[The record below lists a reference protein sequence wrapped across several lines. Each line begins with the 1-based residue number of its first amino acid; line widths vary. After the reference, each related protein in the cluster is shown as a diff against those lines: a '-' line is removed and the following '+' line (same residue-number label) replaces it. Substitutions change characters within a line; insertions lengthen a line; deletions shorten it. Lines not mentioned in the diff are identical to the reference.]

1 MRKTDS
7 IKYGTVFFIFIV
19 IVIHICGHSFGQDSK
34 FFLREDFET
43 LDNWGPLYFPKIK
56 KHSSYMIEQT
66 ESESYLKA
74 ESNSSA
80 SALIYKKKF
89 NCYSFPSVRWQ
100 WRVDNIYAKGDAT
113 AKKGDDYPIRVY
125 IIFKYDP
132 KKAGFFEKMK
142 YGTAKLFYGKYPP
155 HSSLNYIWANKEHK
169 ERIITSPYT
178 DKSKMIVLEQGPSK
192 VGTWQK
198 EEVNIIQDYRIA
210 FGEKPPAVASIAIM
224 NDSDNTGEKSVSFI
238 DYLEI
243 YHR

>member
-1 MRKTDS
+1 M
-7 IKYGTVFFIFIV
+7 
-19 IVIHICGHSFGQDSK
+19 CGHSFGQDSK
-34 FFLREDFET
+34 FFLKEDFRS

-56 KHSSYMIEQT
+56 NHSSYMIEQN
-66 ESESYLKA
+66 ESGSYLKA

-142 YGTAKLFYGKYPP
+142 YRTAKLFYGKYPP

-198 EEVNIIQDYRIA
+198 EEVNIIQDYR
-210 FGEKPPAVASIAIM
+210 K
-224 NDSDNTGEKSVSFI
+224 
-238 DYLEI
+238 L
-243 YHR
+243 